1 MNNKFHV
8 SPDMF
13 NKNTK
18 NVYHPDSTRKLGHI
32 IKDKHGN
39 STVQTTDDSQALLF
53 TGNGNEFSAFSGMAR
68 NKRKK
73 RREPTAWE
81 QRMKRYHDNFDKY

>member
-1 MNNKFHV
+1 MSNKFHV

-13 NKNTK
+13 RKKTR

-39 STVQTTDDSQALLF
+39 CIVQTTDDSQVVLF
-53 TGNGNEFSAFSGMAR
+53 ADDGNEFSVFSGMAR

-73 RREPTAWE
+73 KREPTAWE
-81 QRMKRYHDNFDKY
+81 QRMKKYHKNFDKY